1 VTGTGSGGFDDLP
14 PSAKYVY
21 RVLEEEGPLSRQELQ
36 EATQLCESTLDTAAD
51 TLENCDYILRT
62 RDTDDLRQ
70 VVLKTA
76 TMRTYNPPR
85 K

>member
-1 VTGTGSGGFDDLP
+1 MTGPESGRFDDLP

-21 RVLEEEGPLSRQELQ
+21 RVLDEEGPLSRKELQ
-36 EATQLCESTLDTAAD
+36 EETQLCESTLDDAAD
-51 TLENCDYILRT
+51 TLEKCDFILRT

-70 VVLKTA
+70 VVMKTV
-76 TMRTYNPPR
+76 TMRTYNPSR